1 MRSTLPC
8 VAETDRA
15 VPKRV
20 CIVSAS
26 GQNVFFA
33 ELLDAI
39 GKALACAG
47 LDVERSVDRFPS
59 WRDDD
64 VYLFVPHEYLPLV
77 QDAAH
82 PDAMQLGRSV
92 VVCTEQPGTSW
103 FEQSAAV
110 AARAAAVLDINPLGV
125 DELNR
130 RGVAAE
136 FLQLGY
142 VPEWDTWGRDD
153 DAERATDVTFMGAYT
168 PRRAR
173 ALARCAR
180 WMVDRRV
187 ALTLT
192 DSELPH
198 LADSSTFVSGNRRWD
213 VLRNSKLMLNVHRS
227 DLGYLEW
234 LRVIGAIVNGC
245 VVVTEHSFGFE
256 PLVPGKH
263 FISASYEQSA
273 AGDRCAA
280 GQPQS
285 H

>member
-125 DELNR
+125 DGAR
-130 RGVAAE
+130 
-136 FLQLGY
+136 
-142 VPEWDTWGRDD
+142 
-153 DAERATDVTFMGAYT
+153 TDVGSPPSSYSSAMYQNGT
-168 PRRAR
+168 PGVVTTMQSELRMSLLWVHTRRA
-173 ALARCAR
+173 A
-180 WMVDRRV
+180 
-187 ALTLT
+187 
-192 DSELPH
+192 
-198 LADSSTFVSGNRRWD
+198 
-213 VLRNSKLMLNVHRS
+213 
-227 DLGYLEW
+227 
-234 LRVIGAIVNGC
+234 
-245 VVVTEHSFGFE
+245 
-256 PLVPGKH
+256 LVPSRG
-263 FISASYEQSA
+263 AP
-273 AGDRCAA
+273 AGWSI
-280 GQPQS
+280 GV
-285 H
+285 